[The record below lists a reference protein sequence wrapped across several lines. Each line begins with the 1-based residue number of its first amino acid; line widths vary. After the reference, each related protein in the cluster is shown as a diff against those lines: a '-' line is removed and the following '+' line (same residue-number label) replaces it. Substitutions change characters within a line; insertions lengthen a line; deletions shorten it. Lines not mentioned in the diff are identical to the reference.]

1 MARTRETARP
11 WTQQPQEAVGVSPDW
26 VARGLSFA
34 LLRVGGRMLDVLS
47 ANGPLS
53 DSGTTALSPD
63 GIVTDYTGSQ
73 GTEFADAAPYRLTG
87 GLTLIAGLEIDA
99 FSNYTGIAFK
109 QSSYWKAS
117 FEWRHGR
124 VSHQN
129 ADPVGV
135 QAVFI
140 RGNDVVTGEYC
151 SVGGPTTTGRRV
163 SAVSVAD
170 DSLLSSPVFYV
181 DGVPLAAA
189 TVSASAGTVVD
200 GGNLRIGQRFDG
212 AVQLDGRVSFLYGFN
227 RQLPDAD
234 VAALSANPWQLFA
247 PRRIRV
253 PVYGA
258 APAGVPDI
266 TAVIA
271 ESILSDRVS
280 YRATLNYA

>member
-1 MARTRETARP
+1 MARTRELALP
-11 WTQQPQEAVGVSPDW
+11 WTQQPQEAVSVAPDW

-73 GTEFADAAPYRLTG
+73 VTEFADAAPYRLTG

-99 FSNYTGIAFK
+99 FSNYTGIVFK
-109 QSSYWKAS
+109 QASYWKAS

-124 VSHQN
+124 VSHTN
-129 ADPVGV
+129 SDPNGV

-140 RGNDVVTGEYC
+140 RGDDSVTGEYC

-170 DSLLSSPVFYV
+170 GSLLSSPVFYA

-189 TVSASAGTVVD
+189 TVGASAGTAVD
-200 GGNLRIGQRFDG
+200 GGNLRIGRRFDG

-258 APAGVPDI
+258 APSTVPDI
-266 TAVIA
+266 TAVVA
-271 ESILSDRVS
+271 ENILATSVGYRVS
-280 YRATLNYA
+280 LNYA

>member
-1 MARTRETARP
+1 MARIREIALP
-11 WTQQPQEAVGVSPDW
+11 WTQQPQEAVSVAPDW

-34 LLRVGGRMLDVLS
+34 LLRVGGRMLDVFR
-47 ANGPLS
+47 ADGPLS

-73 GTEFADAAPYRLTG
+73 VTEFADAAPYRITG

-99 FSNYTGIAFK
+99 FANYTAITFK

-124 VSHQN
+124 VSHN
-129 ADPVGV
+129 NSDPAGA

-140 RGNDVVTGEYC
+140 RGNDSVTGEYC

-170 DSLLSSPVFYV
+170 GSLLSSPVFYV
-181 DGVPLAAA
+181 DGMPLAAA
-189 TVSASAGTVVD
+189 TVGASAGTVVD

-212 AVQLDGRVSFLYGFN
+212 VVQLDGRVSFLYGFSQ
-227 RQLPDAD
+227 QLPGAD

-258 APAGVPDI
+258 APAGVPDV
-266 TAVIA
+266 TFVGA
-271 ESILSDRVS
+271 ENILATSAGYRV
-280 YRATLNYA
+280 TLDYA